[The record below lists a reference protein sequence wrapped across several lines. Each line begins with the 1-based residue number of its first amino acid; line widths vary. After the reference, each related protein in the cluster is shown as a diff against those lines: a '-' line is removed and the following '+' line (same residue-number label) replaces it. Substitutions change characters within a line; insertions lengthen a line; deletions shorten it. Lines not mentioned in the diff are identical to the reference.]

1 MSNDYSTRK
10 EVLFKGKK
18 EVMAILVALGG
29 GSGSG
34 KTTIAR
40 ALVSMLGKE
49 ASRFSF
55 DSYYRDQSHLSLE
68 ERAKVN
74 YDSPLSL
81 DMALFSSHLKKIKKG
96 ESVDIPQYDFTTHT
110 RLPLT
115 LPYSPTR
122 FVVVDGILTLSLEE
136 ADDIFDY
143 KIFVK
148 ADSDIRLSRR
158 IKRDEAERGRS
169 ADSVIEQYLSS
180 VRPMHLKYVEPSRFS
195 ADFIFD
201 NNKEGID
208 ADTLEVIKA
217 KILRLGEKE

>member
-1 MSNDYSTRK
+1 
-10 EVLFKGKK
+10 
-18 EVMAILVALGG
+18 MAILVALGG

-40 ALVSMLGKE
+40 ALVSSLGKE

-55 DSYYRDQSHLSLE
+55 DSYYRDQSHLSVE

-74 YDSPLSL
+74 YDSPLAL
-81 DMALFSSHLKKIKKG
+81 DMALFSSHLKKIKRG
-96 ESVDIPQYDFTTHT
+96 ETVEVPQYDFTTHT
-110 RLPLT
+110 RLPIT
-115 LPYSPTR
+115 IPYSPTR
-122 FVVVDGILTLSLEE
+122 FIIVDGILTLCLEE
-136 ADDIFDY
+136 AETIFDY

-158 IKRDEAERGRS
+158 IRRDTSERGRS
-169 ADSVIEQYLSS
+169 TESVLDQYLSS

-201 NNKEGID
+201 NNKDGID
-208 ADTLEVIKA
+208 NETLEVIKA
-217 KILRLGEKE
+217 KILRLGESNDR